1 MNEGPAACSGGPF
14 VAPASVAKRTPAS
27 DEIDEIDEQERPAT
41 DLPELA
47 SCSPGG
53 VVFVFA
59 GSRPG

>member
-27 DEIDEIDEQERPAT
+27 DEIDEQERPAT